1 MILGLLTML
10 VHATPLT
17 PCSAA
22 GVGVEVRGLPPAA
35 VAAFVEDLV
44 AESLPKGLEPCAGA
58 ADGQL
63 LLDVGVDVARLSARI
78 GGNVSERTLAFRAGD
93 EPLVLAVLAGEL
105 LRELAALPR
114 RPPPAPV
121 EPVTVEVPSVIAV
134 GVSAASSGSLAGDW
148 FFGPEVFVSFR
159 HERWGVHG
167 SASGQ
172 WAPQRTSMSGA
183 VWSLAVLGA
192 LRATRVVFERGAFS
206 LEAQVGVRGGA
217 VRGASLV
224 VVAWEPLFA
233 FEAGAGAGFDVGPL
247 RLGVTV
253 LLGATARGVRWLDG
267 ASLIGGLSGLMAAFS
282 LGAGWRW

>member
-1 MILGLLTML
+1 MFGLLTL
-10 VHATPLT
+10 LLQATPLA
-17 PCSAA
+17 PCGGS
-22 GVGVEVRGLPPAA
+22 GVGVEVKGLPPAA
-35 VAAFVEDLV
+35 VEAFVEDLA

-58 ADGQL
+58 VADQL
-63 LLDVGVDVARLSARI
+63 VLEVGVEVARLSARI
-78 GGNVSERTLAFRAGD
+78 GGNVSERTLAFRSGD

-121 EPVTVEVPSVIAV
+121 APVAAAVPSVVVV
-134 GVSAASSGSLAGDW
+134 GVSAASTGSLAGDW

-167 SASGQ
+167 SAGGQ

-206 LEAQVGVRGGA
+206 LELQVGVRGGA

-233 FEAGAGAGFDVGPL
+233 FEGGAGAGFDVGPF
-247 RLGVTV
+247 RLGATA

-267 ASLIGGLSGLMAAFS
+267 TKLSGGLSGLMASLS

>member
-1 MILGLLTML
+1 MFGLLTL
-10 VHATPLT
+10 LLQATPLA
-17 PCSAA
+17 PCGGS
-22 GVGVEVRGLPPAA
+22 GVGVEVKGLPPSA
-35 VAAFVEDLV
+35 VAAFIEDLV
-44 AESLPKGLEPCAGA
+44 AESLPKGLEPCAGP
-58 ADGQL
+58 ADDQL

-114 RPPPAPV
+114 RPPPTPVAPV
-121 EPVTVEVPSVIAV
+121 AAQVPAVVVIGA
-134 GVSAASSGSLAGDW
+134 SAAATGSLAGDW

-159 HERWGVHG
+159 HGSWGVHG

-172 WAPQRTSMSGA
+172 WAPQRMSMSGA

-192 LRATRVVFERGAFS
+192 LRATRVVFERGGFS

-217 VRGASLV
+217 VRGASLA

-247 RLGVTV
+247 RLGATALV
-253 LLGATARGVRWLDG
+253 GATARSVRWLDG
-267 ASLIGGLSGLMAAFS
+267 ASLSGGLSGLVASFS